1 MVKRDIKPNEDRV
14 AQGCNIFG
22 LEMVL
27 KKGGVSIMLYIN
39 KSVAKHAT
47 WNPPWLLLNTRQN
60 L

>member
-47 WNPPWLLLNTRQN
+47 WNPP
-60 L
+60 